1 MTKVSLQKNGITL
14 SRKNEENA
22 DDCKQ
27 DTTTKNKEVEEKL
40 ENEELLLKTTGNQ
53 KRINFR

>member
-14 SRKNEENA
+14 SRKNAENA

-27 DTTTKNKEVEEKL
+27 DTTTKNEEVEENL
-40 ENEELLLKTTGNQ
+40 ENKELVLKTTGN
-53 KRINFR
+53 